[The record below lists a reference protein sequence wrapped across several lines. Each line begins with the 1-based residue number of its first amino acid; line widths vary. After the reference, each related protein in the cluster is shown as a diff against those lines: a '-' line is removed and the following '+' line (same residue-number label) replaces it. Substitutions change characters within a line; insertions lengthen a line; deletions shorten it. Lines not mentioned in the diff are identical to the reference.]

1 MRVFAVLILMA
12 AGFHSSSAIAVQ
24 PERSEGVAPDN
35 VALACA
41 PINSQ
46 AQLMSYM
53 LDLKADSPMAALS
66 PNARERFVAGLQFGS
81 QGLAGYDYEPVTSE
95 LTAAQAYRL
104 LSLFGAQRTISL
116 LPGLKIE
123 SVSDQ
128 GVMAFSDA
136 EFSKRGGPVS
146 DIIDYPGYACVRR
159 ATCTDSPHSICMS
172 SC

>member
-1 MRVFAVLILMA
+1 MRGFSAFILMA
-12 AGFHSSSAIAVQ
+12 AGFYSSSVIAVQ
-24 PERSEGVAPDN
+24 SDRSERVAPEN
-35 VALACA
+35 VVLAHA

-46 AQLMSYM
+46 AQLESYTV
-53 LDLKADSPMAALS
+53 DLKADSPMAAFSL
-66 PNARERFVAGLQFGS
+66 NARKRFIAGLQFGR
-81 QGLAGYDYEPVTSE
+81 QGLASYDYEPITSE

-128 GVMAFSDA
+128 GVMAFSDS
-136 EFSKRGGPVS
+136 EFSKKGGPVS